1 LAKFSDIPRRDGDRE
16 PTDAGDVSSGGHAVV
31 RRAIALYTVF
41 GFVLY
46 HDLRIAKDGIETA
59 EISAVFE

>member
-1 LAKFSDIPRRDGDRE
+1 MATASLPMLA
-16 PTDAGDVSSGGHAVV
+16 TYQAAVMPSCD
-31 RRAIALYTVF
+31 RAIALYTVF

-46 HDLRIAKDGIETA
+46 HDLRIAKDGVETA